1 MLTDQGGA
9 GCGPAGI
16 GTPHRS
22 GWQAAHGGG
31 GPTECG
37 PAECGPA
44 ECGPAECGPTTRRFR
59 ARRGQRGVALVMVL
73 AMVVFLSAFVV
84 EFAYTSRV
92 DYLQA
97 AHYRDG
103 VKAHYLAK
111 SGVRIYTL
119 FMAFIQQMANDPM
132 IQSYSQM
139 IGMNIDD
146 KLWQQ
151 VPFIDTAF
159 LRFGMA
165 GDMNDLDEDEFD
177 MAALQQ
183 GRMEFEIDT
192 KTQEKIDKAIERDET
207 ALTRSFLAFEG
218 DFRAE
223 INDEDGKINLNSLK
237 EGSAATI
244 QTSPIAL
251 AIYGLMQDQRY
262 DEMFEE
268 RNEYERWEVL
278 ANIKDFIDA
287 DNEQST
293 AMGGYEDS
301 LYDDDD
307 KWGRNYKPKNLAFDT
322 LDEVQLVA
330 GVTDEVYLTFGP
342 QWTIYGN
349 NKINITTC
357 NDALLYGLIW
367 AFADRT
373 VSEEVIREA
382 LTEIQMMKM
391 FGSLTTDTFVSTI
404 KAKGITLT
412 DEAGLKSLIKTN
424 SRVFTILSTGYV
436 GDVESNIETVIE
448 FNGGRFKMLSWK
460 EQ

>member
-9 GCGPAGI
+9 GLGAPREAGWRA
-16 GTPHRS
+16 TE
-22 GWQAAHGGG
+22 GGANVG
-31 GPTECG
+31 GPDRPEDLS
-37 PAECGPA
+37 
-44 ECGPAECGPTTRRFR
+44 TRRFR

-119 FMAFIQQMANDPM
+119 FMAFLQQMANNPM
-132 IQSYSQM
+132 IQQYSQM
-139 IGMNIDD
+139 VGMNIDE

-159 LRFGMA
+159 IRFGLA
-165 GDMNDLDEDEFD
+165 GDMSDLDEDEFD

-183 GRMEFEIDT
+183 GRVEFEIDT
-192 KTQEKIDKAIERDET
+192 ETQEKIDREIERDET
-207 ALTRSFLAFEG
+207 ALTRSFLDFEG

-223 INDEDGKINLNSLK
+223 INDEDGKININSLK
-237 EGSAATI
+237 EGSATTI
-244 QTSPIAL
+244 QTSPIGMAM
-251 AIYGLMQDQRY
+251 YSLMQDQRY

-268 RNEYERWEVL
+268 RNDYDRWEVL
-278 ANIKDFIDA
+278 ANIKDFIDT
-287 DNEQST
+287 DNMQSS

-301 LYDDDD
+301 LYDDDE
-307 KWGRNYKPKNLAFDT
+307 KWGRNYKPKNLEFDA

-357 NDALLYGLIW
+357 SSPLRYALIRAY
-367 AFADRT
+367 ADPSVSDQI
-373 VSEEVIREA
+373 VSEAHLEIEVLKALGA
-382 LTEIQMMKM
+382 LTV
-391 FGSLTTDTFVSTI
+391 DNFVSTP
-404 KAKGITLT
+404 KDHGITLT

-436 GDVESNIETVIE
+436 GDVESTIEVVME
-448 FNGGRFKMLSWK
+448 FNGGRYKMLSWK